1 MHGARLEDTMPEKA
15 VDVREQLLDAISKAV
30 KENRSDRAVEFAEAY
45 AWLVSTDQPHG
56 GHTRSG

>member
-1 MHGARLEDTMPEKA
+1 MPEKA